1 MQKKTKYGPPLKQF
15 NLLGTSELR
24 QGKLM
29 VALLFVIVA
38 AVAIIGFLVFQVVAL
53 TRANTSLSEERVM
66 YGFPSAEGIFVSS
79 KVVPR
84 THIEGFVTWYIQNYY
99 NFTPESAEANASEA
113 LRIMSPKLRISQEH
127 PLKTLARQ
135 SIEQEIT
142 QVFAPET
149 KYTIEE
155 KPGVGYI
162 VSFRGQRI
170 RATLNNVY
178 NTRKYDVK
186 LLLRTI
192 KPSAHFD
199 WALVVDDFIAQEI

>member
-1 MQKKTKYGPPLKQF
+1 MVQKTKYGPPLKQF

-29 VALLFVIVA
+29 VAMLFVLIA
-38 AVAIIGFLVFQVVAL
+38 AGSIIGFLVFQNVAL
-53 TRANTSLSEERVM
+53 IKANRQLSEERVM
-66 YGFPSAEGIFVSS
+66 YGFPSAEGVFVSS
-79 KVVPR
+79 KVIPR
-84 THIEGFVTWYIQNYY
+84 THIDGFVTWYIQNYY
-99 NFTPESAEANASEA
+99 NFTPESAEANATEA
-113 LRIMSPKLRISQEH
+113 LRIMSPKLRVRQEQ

-155 KPGVGYI
+155 KAGVGYI

-170 RATLNNVY
+170 RATMNKVY

-186 LLLRTI
+186 LLLRTV
-192 KPSAHFD
+192 KPLSLIH
-199 WALVVDDFIAQEI
+199 I

>member
-1 MQKKTKYGPPLKQF
+1 MQKKTNYGPPLKQF
-15 NLLGTSELR
+15 NLLGKSEMR

-29 VALLFVIVA
+29 VVLLFVVMA
-38 AVAIIGFLVFQVVAL
+38 AATVIAFLVFQNVAL
-53 TRANTSLSEERVM
+53 IKSNTQLSEERVM
-66 YGFPSAEGIFVSS
+66 YGFPSAEGVFVSS
-79 KVVPR
+79 KSIPR

-99 NFTPESAEANASEA
+99 NFTPESAEANATEA
-113 LRIMSPKLRISQEH
+113 LRIMSPKLRISQEQQ
-127 PLKTLARQ
+127 LKTIARQ

-170 RATLNNVY
+170 RATLNRVSNS
-178 NTRKYDVK
+178 RKYDVK

>member
-1 MQKKTKYGPPLKQF
+1 MEKKTKYGPPLKQF

-29 VALLFVIVA
+29 VVLLFVIA
-38 AVAIIGFLVFQVVAL
+38 ASVAIIGFLVSQNIAL
-53 TRANTSLSEERVM
+53 TRANVQLNDERVM
-66 YGFPSAEGIFVSS
+66 YGFPNADGVFVSS
-79 KVVPR
+79 KVIPR

-99 NFTPESAEANASEA
+99 NFMPESAEANATEA
-113 LRIMSPKLRISQEH
+113 LRIMSPSLRVKQEAQ
-127 PLKTLARQ
+127 LRTLARQ

-170 RATLNNVY
+170 RATLNQVY
-178 NTRKYDVK
+178 ITRRYDVK
-186 LLLRTI
+186 LLIRTI

>member
-38 AVAIIGFLVFQVVAL
+38 ALAIIGFLVTQNVAL
-53 TRANTSLSEERVM
+53 IRANAQLSEDREM
-66 YGFPSAEGIFVSS
+66 YGFPNAEGVFVSS
-79 KVVPR
+79 KVIPR

-99 NFTPESAEANASEA
+99 NFTPESAEANATEA
-113 LRIMSPKLRISQEH
+113 LRIMSPKLRISQE
-127 PLKTLARQ
+127 PKLKTLARQ

-162 VSFRGQRI
+162 ISFRGQRI
-170 RATLNNVY
+170 RATLNKVY

>member
-24 QGKLM
+24 QGKLI
-29 VALLFVIVA
+29 VVLLFVLVA
-38 AVAIIGFLVFQVVAL
+38 AGSIIGFLVFQNVAL
-53 TRANTSLSEERVM
+53 IRVNKQLSEERVM
-66 YGFPSAEGIFVSS
+66 YGFPSAEGVFVSS
-79 KVVPR
+79 KSIPR
-84 THIEGFVTWYIQNYY
+84 THVEGFVTWYVQNYY
-99 NFTPESAEANASEA
+99 NFTPQSAEPNATEA
-113 LRIMSPKLRISQEH
+113 LRIMSPKLRVRQELS
-127 PLKTLARQ
+127 LKNLARQ

-149 KYTIEE
+149 KYSIEE

-178 NTRKYDVK
+178 QTRKYDVK
-186 LLLRTI
+186 LLLRTV